1 MLKFY
6 MTRLLLIFFWQVM
19 SFISTKKEIY
29 VHDDEHKDSLKV
41 TIVN

>member
-1 MLKFY
+1 
-6 MTRLLLIFFWQVM
+6 M

-41 TIVN
+41 TIVRTKIVLKLKNGSRMHKK